1 MNETLEFLEF
11 SIPCKDVGKSLA
23 WYQELGFT
31 ELQTSDVRA
40 HHYAVVTDGDF
51 CIGLHGNN
59 HAAAGLSFVR
69 RNLAHHVR
77 RETLAGAQFE
87 STRLG
92 EDEFNEAVQSDPDGT
107 LMIMLEART
116 FSPGITNAGCAPVIG
131 RLDHI
136 VLPCMRLD
144 ATLEFW
150 QEYGFISVESG
161 TEATAELHFPGVAIQ
176 LREGTRYAE
185 LQFCPTRFN
194 SIMHAVARTSI
205 AARPTT
211 NGFYLTA
218 PEGTRLVIEN
228 AEGDAEQT
236 L

>member
-1 MNETLEFLEF
+1 
-11 SIPCKDVGKSLA
+11 
-23 WYQELGFT
+23 
-31 ELQTSDVRA
+31 
-40 HHYAVVTDGDF
+40 
-51 CIGLHGNN
+51 
-59 HAAAGLSFVR
+59 VR

-77 RETLAGAQFE
+77 RNELDGALFE
-87 STRLG
+87 FMRLG
-92 EDEFNEAVQSDPDGT
+92 DDEFNEAVQVDPDST

-116 FSPGITNAGCAPVIG
+116 FSPGITNADCAPVIG

-136 VLPCMRLD
+136 ALPCKRLD
-144 ATLEFW
+144 ATLAFW

-161 TEATAELHFPGVAIQ
+161 TEGTAELHFPGVAIH

-185 LQFCPTRFN
+185 LQFRPTRFN
-194 SIMHAVARTSI
+194 SIMDAVERTSI
-205 AARPTT
+205 GTRPTT